1 MECGEGW
8 PETWELS
15 VSEVPRAGPE
25 KGSARSQATPTPV
38 PAPVLPTPDG
48 PSELPSSPALLP
60 LHFLGIDTYCGHV
73 CPPRLWALRVQGSHL
88 FISKRI
94 YLQPQVA
101 IPAHRCTRLPPQRPV
116 RGPPSTALIE
126 PKDDGRKVSCPFN
139 FFPGKASRLQ
149 KQHFNLNFDST
160 FIHRAALSRDF
171 IKGFNRCYKTCHIQK
186 VMEQMHFLCF
196 QNFNSDSE
204 NKFTVKMQSNQP
216 RTNKE
221 EGASL
226 QVKGAR
232 VTRPH
237 CPRHQGHGHHGNQMM
252 VKAQGVQR
260 TLSGTRAQGGP
271 PVAACPAGPSQTPR
285 LGAGGTVG
293 GAPLCVH
300 RSLGLGQG
308 KQLEF

>member
-1 MECGEGW
+1 MGRVGQRPGSWACLRSPGQDERRNLLAAK
-8 PETWELS
+8 PPPLLS
-15 VSEVPRAGPE
+15 
-25 KGSARSQATPTPV
+25 
-38 PAPVLPTPDG
+38 LPLSSPPQMD
-48 PSELPSSPALLP
+48 LPSPQQPCTLP

-88 FISKRI
+88 FISKRV

-101 IPAHRCTRLPPQRPV
+101 IPAQVHPPSPQRPV

-126 PKDDGRKVSCPFN
+126 PEDDGRKVSCPFN

-160 FIHRAALSRDF
+160 LIHRAALSRDF
-171 IKGFNRCYKTCHIQK
+171 IKGFNRCYRTCHIRK

-226 QVKGAR
+226 QVNGAR

-252 VKAQGVQR
+252 VKA
-260 TLSGTRAQGGP
+260 
-271 PVAACPAGPSQTPR
+271 
-285 LGAGGTVG
+285 
-293 GAPLCVH
+293 
-300 RSLGLGQG
+300 
-308 KQLEF
+308 